1 MSCTADG
8 NWYGK
13 RKPDLREKSPG
24 PKNKQSKYINIHYN
38 EMLIPVKN

>member
-24 PKNKQSKYINIHYN
+24 PKTKRKQIHKYT
-38 EMLIPVKN
+38 LQ